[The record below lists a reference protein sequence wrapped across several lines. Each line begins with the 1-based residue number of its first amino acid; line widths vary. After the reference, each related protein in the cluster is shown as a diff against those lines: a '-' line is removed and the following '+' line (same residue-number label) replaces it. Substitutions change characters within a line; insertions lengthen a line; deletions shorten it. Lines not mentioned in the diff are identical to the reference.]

1 MSAGNSGRFAPPT
14 TMLGIQHSAEESN
27 ELYSKIQELHGHVFE
42 VPPINRFHSK
52 GAETKFTSLTGS
64 LDPIRFNADRFDS
77 VRERVQ
83 LSEKRTRET
92 YLQAIGV
99 LYSEF
104 LCKAFVKQEGI
115 NCAEIEKMFYPKY
128 LPSYADA
135 MSALGLQKPLWW
147 RAGTFAS
154 LENISRLPLEN
165 CNDKKETTLSF
176 EEWYC
181 LFWNYY
187 TPFNA
192 VAYLSLVTGQSF
204 IPNKEFVDSLAD
216 YIAERH
222 AKLDPAAQKNPI
234 LFLGS
239 RIGRMGYFLNETKKI
254 PVPVLHVHENPNL
267 NPYLLVI
274 PQDKQSEFKPHT
286 VLKMK
291 NQAALEKYEPSIVL
305 MSDWQMNQDETAVVR
320 AQGSVREYMYLGMQ
334 NSYAEGNGWESWGY
348 PKYRPRDAHALP
360 PYVREGWGKLALPFL
375 SRWMIHKN
383 DSVYQIG
390 NGSVTSWMR
399 QPIMP
404 TTSVRWTYAMKR
416 MKPFF

>member
-1 MSAGNSGRFAPPT
+1 MSSGQYAPTP
-14 TMLGIQHSAEESN
+14 TMLGIQHSAEEAN
-27 ELYSKIQELHGHVFE
+27 DLYTKIHELHGHIFE

-52 GAETKFTSLTGS
+52 TAETKFTSITGS

-83 LSEKRTRET
+83 MAEKKTREG

-104 LCKAFVKQEGI
+104 LCKGFVKQEGI
-115 NCAEIEKMFYPKY
+115 DCAEIERMFYPTY
-128 LPSYADA
+128 LPSYNTAV
-135 MSALGLQKPLWW
+135 SALGLPKPMYW
-147 RAGTFAS
+147 RPGPFAG

-192 VAYLSLVTGQSF
+192 VAYLSLITGQSF
-204 IPNKEFVDSLAD
+204 IPNRELVDNLAD

-222 AKLDPAAQKNPI
+222 RQLDPQAQKNPI

-239 RIGRMGYFLNETKKI
+239 RIGKMGYFLNETKKI
-254 PVPVLHVHENPNL
+254 PVPIIHVHENPNL

-274 PQDKQSEFKPHT
+274 PQHKQSEFKPHT
-286 VLKMK
+286 VIKMK
-291 NQAALEKYEPSIVL
+291 SQAALDKYEPSIVL
-305 MSDWQMNQDETAVVR
+305 MSDWQMNQDETATVR
-320 AQGSVREYMYLGMQ
+320 AHGSVREYTYLGMQ
-334 NSYAEGNGWESWGY
+334 NSYAEGNGWETWGY
-348 PKYRPRDAHALP
+348 PKYRPRGAHAMP
-360 PYVREGWGKLALPFL
+360 PFIREGWGKVHLPFL

-383 DSVYQIG
+383 DSLFQTG
-390 NGSVTSWMR
+390 NGAVTTWMR
-399 QPIMP
+399 QPLLP
-404 TTSVRWTYAMKR
+404 TTGARLTNAMKR
-416 MKPFF
+416 LKPFF